1 MANLNLNGNVSK
13 NEEVLELAY
22 KDLITFG
29 KLFSP
34 ADFLASESPKFHY
47 DVGKYLLSKDIQQ
60 LALVLPRD
68 HAKSTL
74 AATAVLHRFLFATKE
89 KPEFIAW
96 IGEAQDQARDNLA
109 WIQNHIFENPA
120 IHYYFGDLEGDKWT
134 KDEFTLKNG
143 CRMIGKGT
151 SQRLRG
157 KKQLSTRYT
166 GIILDDFESELN
178 TKTPE
183 SRRQIKEW
191 VTAAVYPAIDF
202 DKNGFLWCNGTIV
215 HYDSFLN
222 GLVVKNREC
231 EKTGEQFAWE
241 VFTRKAIEDGFPI
254 WPSRWSMKKLEERKQ
269 FYIDS
274 GTPAKFYQ
282 EYMNQAKSPEDQI
295 FSEEDINDGLYKGNV
310 RFDEGYNSWYIHRDG
325 EDKEYINIYMGV
337 DPASTTTT
345 HSDYSVIMVIGVTSD
360 YDYYVIEYW
369 RQRVLPMECA
379 DKIFEMAKRYSP
391 IRRINIETIAYQEML
406 RDYVMKKSKREGLFL
421 PGIEQGIKNYGN
433 QKKKDRLFEGLQ
445 PMFKAGAVH
454 LKKDMHDF
462 IGELIDFPK
471 GSHDDTID
479 AFWLATQFARGNPK
493 AGKVKVKE
501 KDKHGKWYKPKKL
514 YDWMTG
520 ARIK

>member
-1 MANLNLNGNVSK
+1 MANLNLNGNISK
-13 NEEVLELAY
+13 NEETLQLAY
-22 KDLITFG
+22 TDLITFG

-34 ADFLASESPKFHY
+34 QDFLASATPDFHR
-47 DVGKYLLSKDIQQ
+47 DVGKLLIDKSKQQ
-60 LALVLPRD
+60 LALVMPRD

-74 AATAVLHRFLFATKE
+74 AACAVLHRFLFATKE
-89 KPEFIAW
+89 NPEFIAW
-96 IGEAQDQARDNLA
+96 IGEAQDQARDNLN
-109 WIQNHIFENPA
+109 WIQNHIYSNPA

-134 KDEFTLKNG
+134 KDEFTLRNG

-157 KKQLSTRYT
+157 KKQNSTRYT

-178 TKTPE
+178 TKTPD

-202 DKNGFLWCNGTIV
+202 DKDGFLWCNGTIV

-222 GLVVKNREC
+222 GLVTKSREA
-231 EKTGEQFAWE
+231 EKTGEEFAWD
-241 VFTRKAIEDGFPI
+241 VFTRKAIEDGKPI
-254 WPSRWSMKKLEERKQ
+254 WPSRWPMKKLEERKQ

-295 FSEEDINDGLYKGNV
+295 FSEDDINNALYKGFA
-310 RFDEGYNSWYIHRDG
+310 RYDG
-325 EDKEYINIYMGV
+325 E
-337 DPASTTTT
+337 
-345 HSDYSVIMVIGVTSD
+345 

-369 RQRVLPMECA
+369 RQRVLPMDCA
-379 DKIFEMAKRYSP
+379 DKIFEIAKRYSP
-391 IRRINIETIAYQEML
+391 VRRINIETIAYQEML
-406 RDYVMKKSKREGLFL
+406 RDYVMKRSKAEGLFL
-421 PGIEQGIKNYGN
+421 PGIEKGIKNYN

-454 LKKDMHDF
+454 LKKEMHEF
-462 IGELIDFPK
+462 IGELLDFPK

-479 AFWLATQFARGNPK
+479 AFWLSTQWARGNSK
-493 AGKVKVKE
+493 AGTSKKKKNE
-501 KDKHGKWYKPKKL
+501 SGKWYTPKKA
-514 YDWMTG
+514 YNWMTG
-520 ARIK
+520 ARK

>member
-1 MANLNLNGNVSK
+1 MASLNLHGNVSK
-13 NEEVLELAY
+13 NEEVLQLAY

-34 ADFLASESPKFHY
+34 ADYLASESPPFHY
-47 DVGKYLLSKDIQQ
+47 EVGKLLLDRGLQQ

-89 KPEFIAW
+89 EPEFICW

-109 WIQNHIFENPA
+109 WIQNHIYENPA
-120 IHYYFGDLEGDKWT
+120 VHYYFGDLEGDKWT

-157 KKQLSTRYT
+157 KKQNSTRYT

-178 TKTPE
+178 TKTPD

-202 DKNGFLWCNGTIV
+202 DKQGFLWCNGTIV

-222 GLVVKNREC
+222 GLVNKNQEAIN
-231 EKTGEQFAWE
+231 TGEDFAWS
-241 VFTRKAIEDGFPI
+241 VYTKKAIEDGVPL
-254 WPSRWSMKKLEERKQ
+254 WPSRWPMKKIEERKQ

-295 FSEEDINDGLYKGNV
+295 FSEEDINNAIYKGNA
-310 RFDEGYNSWYIHRDG
+310 R
-325 EDKEYINIYMGV
+325 
-337 DPASTTTT
+337 
-345 HSDYSVIMVIGVTSD
+345 
-360 YDYYVIEYW
+360 YD
-369 RQRVLPMECA
+369 
-379 DKIFEMAKRYSP
+379 
-391 IRRINIETIAYQEML
+391 
-406 RDYVMKKSKREGLFL
+406 
-421 PGIEQGIKNYGN
+421 
-433 QKKKDRLFEGLQ
+433 
-445 PMFKAGAVH
+445 
-454 LKKDMHDF
+454 
-462 IGELIDFPK
+462 
-471 GSHDDTID
+471 
-479 AFWLATQFARGNPK
+479 
-493 AGKVKVKE
+493 
-501 KDKHGKWYKPKKL
+501 
-514 YDWMTG
+514 
-520 ARIK
+520 

>member
-1 MANLNLNGNVSK
+1 MAF
-13 NEEVLELAY
+13 

-29 KLFSP
+29 QLFSP
-34 ADFLASESPKFHY
+34 QDFLASTSPKFHHE
-47 DVGKYLLSKDIQQ
+47 VGGLLIDRKIQQ

-89 KPEFIAW
+89 RPEFIAW
-96 IGEAQDQARDNLA
+96 IGEAQDQAIDNLG
-109 WIQNHIFENPA
+109 WIQNHIYSNPA

-134 KDEFTLKNG
+134 KNEFTLKNG
-143 CRMIGKGT
+143 CRMIAKGA

-183 SRRQIKEW
+183 ARQQIKNW

-202 DKNGFLWCNGTIV
+202 DKGGFLWCNGTIV

-222 GLVVKNREC
+222 NIVDGYKNAEKSGEEYSWDVV
-231 EKTGEQFAWE
+231 TH
-241 VFTRKAIEDGFPI
+241 KAILDDGTPL
-254 WPSRWSMKKLEERKQ
+254 WPSRWPLKKLEERKQ

-295 FSEEDINDGLYKGNV
+295 FSEDDINDGYYKGNL
-310 RFDEGYNSWYIHRDG
+310 RFSEEYNSWYLTLDDG
-325 EDKEYINIYMGV
+325 RKEYVNIYIGV
-337 DPASTTTT
+337 DPASTLSTRN
-345 HSDYSVIMVIGVTSD
+345 DYSVIMVIAVSAE

-369 RQRVLPMECA
+369 RKRVLPMECA
-379 DKIFEMAKRYSP
+379 DEIFKITERYRP
-391 IRRINIETIAYQEML
+391 VKRINIETISYQEML
-406 RDYVMKKSKREGLFL
+406 RDYVHKRSKKEGKFL
-421 PGIEQGIKNYGN
+421 PGIEKGIKGYGN

-454 LKKDMHDF
+454 LKKDMHEF
-462 IGELIDFPK
+462 IGELLDFPK
-471 GSHDDTID
+471 GTHDDTID
-479 AFWLATQFARGNPK
+479 AFWLATQFAKGNKK
-493 AGKVKVKE
+493 AGTVKKIKG
-501 KDKHGKWYKPKKL
+501 KDGWQKPKRR
-514 YDWMTG
+514 YNWITG
-520 ARIK
+520 ART